1 MEMEDA
7 FERIMDKISEIVE
20 DDNVKSFLKGAL
32 GLERKHQDE
41 AKWRRTADYE
51 SLIEG
56 HLEQ

>member
-1 MEMEDA
+1 MEDA